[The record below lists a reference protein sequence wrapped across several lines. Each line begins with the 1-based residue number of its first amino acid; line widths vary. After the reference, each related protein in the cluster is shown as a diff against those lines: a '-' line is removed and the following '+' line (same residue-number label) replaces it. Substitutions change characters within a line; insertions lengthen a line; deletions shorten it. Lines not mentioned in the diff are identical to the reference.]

1 MKMLTKGSFGA
12 LLFVAA
18 TSVSAGPISIN
29 VSDITGSFDITA
41 TDNSFG
47 YDVLKK
53 SENELRWGLGKSNR
67 LRFESATNGV
77 TSPGLAVDLGSEFQ
91 IGELFH
97 TNGTNAASE
106 LTGADLNI
114 SFAFNNTDGNA
125 DSQGFLNFTIEDPSG
140 WMTDDTITQDGSQVT
155 SSPFRL
161 GGYEYTLELIGL
173 GDGTTVSTPEGW
185 GWFDSPTNSFD
196 LNAKITATAVPEPGT
211 IALLGLGLAG
221 LGMARRR
228 KA

>member
-12 LLFVAA
+12 LLFIAA
-18 TSVSAGPISIN
+18 AAVSAGPISIN
-29 VSDITGSFDITA
+29 VSDVTGSFDITG
-41 TDNSFG
+41 TDNSWG
-47 YDVLKK
+47 ATVKGNGN
-53 SENELRWGLGKSNR
+53 NELRWGLAKSNR

-77 TSPGLAVDLGSEFQ
+77 TSPGLAVDLGSEFKL
-91 IGELFH
+91 GELFH
-97 TNGTNAASE
+97 TNGTNGLSE

-114 SFAFNNTDGNA
+114 SFAFNNTAGNA
-125 DSQGFLNFTIEDPSG
+125 SSQGFLNFTIEDPSG

-173 GDGTTVSTPEGW
+173 GDGTTVSTPEDW
-185 GWFDSPTNSFD
+185 GWYNSPTKSFD

-211 IALLGLGLAG
+211 LALLGLGLAG